1 MKAAIITIGDEIL
14 IGQIVDTNASW
25 IAAILAQ
32 EGILLVSKMTARD
45 DFASI
50 ITALDRA
57 FSDAD
62 LVIMTGGLG
71 PTKDDMTKTA
81 LAAYFGGGFIFSQET
96 YTRLENLFLKRN
108 IPISEAHR
116 QQCFLPAAAT
126 IIKNE
131 MGTAPGMWFEKDDKM
146 LCSMPGVPHEMKYIM
161 THGVLPRVLSM
172 SQMAYRQKTI
182 RTSGTGESV
191 LADLIEPVLTKHPV
205 NIAYLPSHGQ
215 VRLRLSLVGE
225 KGKENE
231 MDKTLALAVSEV
243 THIIAPFVY
252 GFDNDTL
259 EGHVGQ
265 LLLNRGLT
273 LGTAESCTGGYIA
286 HLITSISGASSYYKG
301 SIVAYSNDLKEN
313 LLDVSSIT
321 LNNFGAVS
329 EETVQEMVR
338 GVLKKLQC
346 DVAIAVSGICG
357 PTGGTSEKPVGTVW
371 VAVGDNDEII
381 TRRFL
386 FVKDRLLNI
395 KYTAVYALDQI
406 RKFLS
411 AR

>member
-32 EGILLVSKMTARD
+32 EGIMLVSKMTARD
-45 DFASI
+45 DFESI
-50 ITALDRA
+50 ITSIDRA

-81 LAAYFGGGFIFSQET
+81 LEAYFGGGFIFSQET
-96 YTRLENLFLKRN
+96 YSRLEKLFQRRN
-108 IPISEAHR
+108 IPISEAHQ
-116 QQCFLPAAAT
+116 QQCYLPVAAT
-126 IIKNE
+126 IIENE
-131 MGTAPGMWFEKDDKM
+131 MGTAPGMWFQKDDKM
-146 LCSMPGVPHEMKYIM
+146 LCSMPGVPHEMKFIM
-161 THGVLPRVLSM
+161 THGVLPRVVSM

-182 RTSGTGESV
+182 RTSGIGESV
-191 LADLIEPVLTKHPV
+191 LADLIEPVLLNHPV
-205 NIAYLPSHGQ
+205 SIAYLPSHGQ

-225 KGKENE
+225 KGKESE
-231 MDKTLALAVSEV
+231 IDKTLALAVSEA
-243 THIIAPFVY
+243 THVIAPYVY
-252 GFDNDTL
+252 GFDNETL
-259 EGHVGQ
+259 EGHVGK

-301 SIVAYSNDLKEN
+301 SIVAYSNGLKED
-313 LLDVSSIT
+313 LLEVSAMT
-321 LNNFGAVS
+321 LNNYGAVS

-338 GVLKKLQC
+338 GALKKLQC

-357 PTGGTSEKPVGTVW
+357 PTGGSSEKPVGTVW
-371 VAVGDNDEII
+371 VAVGDMNEIT